1 MLNKPFQEEK
11 VSPVP
16 GIMLH
21 EERTPLFKKMGLETQ
36 RYKTDC

>member
-21 EERTPLFKKMGLETQ
+21 EERTPLFKKMGLET
-36 RYKTDC
+36 